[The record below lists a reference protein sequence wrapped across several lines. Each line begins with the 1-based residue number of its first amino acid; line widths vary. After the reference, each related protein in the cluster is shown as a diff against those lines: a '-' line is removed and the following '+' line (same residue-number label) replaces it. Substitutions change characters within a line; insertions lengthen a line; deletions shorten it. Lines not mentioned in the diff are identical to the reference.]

1 LTLDIFTS
9 SVLYDARAPVVVFV
23 PGDRE
28 DLLPSS
34 TLAKEQGVVF
44 VVVNVRQG
52 VLGFLSHALLSG
64 SERRLENLIEIYG

>member
-1 LTLDIFTS
+1 
-9 SVLYDARAPVVVFV
+9 VLYDARAPVVVFV

-34 TLAKEQGVVF
+34 ALAKEQAVVF

-64 SERRLENLIEIYG
+64 KVNRLSSLSW